1 MSQLNLVS
9 RSAVGNSAVTVLEA
23 SGSLDIHTVGEFE
36 SAFNSLFRNG
46 QYRIIL
52 DLGKL
57 DYISSAG
64 IGVLVG
70 HIKDIRKNK
79 GDIKFSSIHPD
90 VYRVFDLMDLFKIF
104 HSHHNERDA
113 AMAF

>member
-1 MSQLNLVS
+1 M
-9 RSAVGNSAVTVLEA
+9 
-23 SGSLDIHTVGEFE
+23 DIHTVGDFE
-36 SAFNSLFRNG
+36 AVFDGLFRNG

-52 DLGKL
+52 DLAKL

-79 GDIKFSSIHPD
+79 GDIKFSSINPN
-90 VYRVFDLMDLFKIF
+90 VYRIFELMDLFKIF
-104 HSHHNERDA
+104 HSHPTEREA